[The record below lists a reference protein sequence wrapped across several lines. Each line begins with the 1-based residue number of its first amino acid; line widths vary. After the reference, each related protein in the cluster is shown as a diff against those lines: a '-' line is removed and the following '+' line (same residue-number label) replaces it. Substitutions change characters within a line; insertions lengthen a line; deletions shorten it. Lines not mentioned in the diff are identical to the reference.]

1 MTREVASNMRLLV
14 GAVLCLLV
22 MTAAGCITAP
32 GDPNHVCDGIPRD
45 LGGCEADQPRFTGT
59 DCGAVGREFGAELD
73 RRVLAIIDGPALV
86 NGESQAVRVTSA
98 IGLVSARA
106 NQHLRRN
113 GLVDD
118 CGVDEFLDAAET
130 AFSDRLRADVGSY
143 LYDDQTEHTYEEWL
157 ETVRRFVVVIDQ
169 REEETEPPA

>member
-1 MTREVASNMRLLV
+1 MRSDGASSLRLLV

-22 MTAAGCITAP
+22 MTAGGCIAAP
-32 GDPNHVCDGIPRD
+32 GDPDRVCDGVPSE
-45 LGGCEADQPRFTGT
+45 LGGCDPDQPGFAGT
-59 DCGAVGREFGAELD
+59 DCEAVGREFGAELD

-98 IGLVSARA
+98 LGLVSARA

-118 CGVDEFLDAAET
+118 CGVDEFLNAAET
-130 AFSDRLRADVGSY
+130 AFSNRLRADVGSY
-143 LYDDQTEHTYEEWL
+143 LYDDQVKHTYEEWL
-157 ETVRRFVVVIDQ
+157 EAVRRFVVVIDQ
-169 REEETEPPA
+169 REGETEPPA